1 MFVHHQNDA
10 EINSFQINVLF
21 LSSCCNQFITTGLGR
36 SVRLPLWILFIH
48 MQSARKYYDYLI
60 VSFVVIQDICTRL
73 APEVRTSSTTRVWG
87 RYRDLLPGKS
97 PPCLHLFP
105 PHLRPCPETM
115 ATTRIAPSFSHMCPA
130 QDMEPTSPW
139 RPKPS
144 SSLFSSRSEP
154 IQVRSL

>member
-1 MFVHHQNDA
+1 MFS
-10 EINSFQINVLF
+10 SFPAPATS
-21 LSSCCNQFITTGLGR
+21 LSRQDWDDRYDFHSEYY
-36 SVRLPLWILFIH
+36 SS

-73 APEVRTSSTTRVWG
+73 APEFRTSSTTHVWG

-105 PHLRPCPETM
+105 PPPRHHLWPRPETM
-115 ATTRIAPSFSHMCPA
+115 ATTRTAPSFSHMCPA
-130 QDMEPTSPW
+130 QDMEPTSPCL
-139 RPKPS
+139 PKPS